1 MADHQWRIVQFYKL
15 FLSADGRYHQCE
27 SFMSRVERNNQFASL
42 CFSLQGALQ
51 LLQHISQF
59 TMGHGHE
66 VMMVMFVLISD
77 STLFDYIDKVSRS
90 SHISYLLSYLI

>member
-27 SFMSRVERNNQFASL
+27 SFMSRVEINNQFASL
-42 CFSLQGALQ
+42 GLSLQGALQ
-51 LLQHISQF
+51 LLQHMSQF

-66 VMMVMFVLISD
+66 VMMVFVLISD

-90 SHISYLLSYLI
+90 SHVSYLLSYLI

>member
-42 CFSLQGALQ
+42 GLSLQGALQ
-51 LLQHISQF
+51 LLQHMSQF
-59 TMGHGHE
+59 TMGHCHE
-66 VMMVMFVLISD
+66 VMMVFLLISD

-90 SHISYLLSYLI
+90 SHVSYLLSYLI

>member
-1 MADHQWRIVQFYKL
+1 MSDHQWRIVQFYKL

-51 LLQHISQF
+51 LLQHTSQF

-66 VMMVMFVLISD
+66 VMMVFMLIYN
-77 STLFDYIDKVSRS
+77 STLFDKVSRS
-90 SHISYLLSYLI
+90 SHVSYLLSYLI

>member
-1 MADHQWRIVQFYKL
+1 MADHQWRIVRFYKL

-77 STLFDYIDKVSRS
+77 STLFDYIDKVSKP
-90 SHISYLLSYLI
+90 SHVSYLLFYLI

>member
-1 MADHQWRIVQFYKL
+1 MADYQWRIVQFYKL

-27 SFMSRVERNNQFASL
+27 SFMSRVEINNQFASL
-42 CFSLQGALQ
+42 GLSLQGALQ

-66 VMMVMFVLISD
+66 VMMVFVLISD

-90 SHISYLLSYLI
+90 SHVSYLLSYLI